1 MINQLDRTAPLSP
14 TPREPTAVNVPE
26 WDGSSRTS
34 DRRPAK
40 ASAFVISA
48 AVAVLYAVL
57 GLITLGLAQ
66 MTGLAAPFW
75 PAAGLALAAA
85 LRWKWRA
92 LPGVFIGSLL
102 VNGVWL
108 VRLGEPGT
116 TTWLLAAMVATGAV
130 LGAGTGAALVHRF
143 VGPVQRLD
151 SPRAVLLTLALGGLL
166 AGTIAP
172 TVGVTAQ
179 LATELLSTGQAPIG
193 WLTWWVGDAIG
204 VVVVMPLSLMALPS
218 QSQYWSGRRWQ
229 LAVPSLLIV
238 GTLMV
243 AIVQNVAHERA
254 RIDNAVQQLG
264 NQAITDLG
272 NTIALHQEV
281 LEGLRGLVDASEEV
295 TAAEFDTYTDDML
308 TRFPNLQA
316 LSWNP
321 LVTESG
327 LAAFEAKQRA
337 QPGLAGFTVTERDAA
352 GNLRPVS
359 PRPEYVVVAYI
370 EPIDKN
376 RSALG
381 FDIYSNPVR
390 AAAIEKARD
399 TGRAIAT
406 APIDLVQESGV
417 QKGMLTLLPVYEGGS
432 TPGTESA
439 RRAELRGFVVGVYRL
454 ADLLDETFRGAAWD
468 GVGITLVDIT
478 DPADRI
484 VVADLPARSSA
495 TPGDQVSA
503 GPTATTLPLDVY
515 GRSWELTVHPT
526 GAAFTDNRDGFMAIL
541 LLAALA
547 VTFLLEGFL
556 LVLSG
561 MESLARRLMSEVGSA
576 ARYVASILPRDLDAP
591 VPVTSR
597 YVPSQELGGDSF
609 DHRWIDDDHLITY
622 IVDVSGHGVAPAM
635 ITVSV
640 HNVLRSGTL
649 DNATLRQPGLVL
661 AELNRLFRM
670 DQQAGNYFTMWYCV
684 YQPSTGTLTYAGAGH
699 PPALL
704 LTADGTD
711 PLRLPSESIPI
722 GIAGDTVFETRSQVA
737 PPGTDLLLYSDGAFD
752 LPLRGGEHGSLEDF
766 VELCA
771 RTAESPGWTLDQLI
785 DALRKQCKSGTFT
798 DDCTLVRLSF
808 PARGRS

>member
-1 MINQLDRTAPLSP
+1 MINQLDRTESLSTP
-14 TPREPTAVNVPE
+14 PREATVTTVRAWEAPA
-26 WDGSSRTS
+26 RRS
-34 DRRPAK
+34 DRRA
-40 ASAFVISA
+40 ARVSTFVISPV
-48 AVAVLYAVL
+48 VAVLYAVI
-57 GLITLGLAQ
+57 GLITLGLSQ

-92 LPGVFIGSLL
+92 LPGVFIGSIA

-108 VRLGEPGT
+108 ARVGEPGV
-116 TTWLLAAMVATGAV
+116 TTWLVAVAVGAGAV
-130 LGAGTGAALVHRF
+130 LGAGVGAALIHRF

-151 SPRAVLLTLALGGLL
+151 TPRAVLLTLTLGALL
-166 AGTIAP
+166 ACTIAP
-172 TVGVTAQ
+172 SIGVTAQ
-179 LATELLSTGQAPIG
+179 LAAELLSAGQAPIG

-204 VVVVMPLSLMALPS
+204 VIVFMPLSLMALPS
-218 QSQYWSGRRWQ
+218 QAQYWSGRRWQ

-243 AIVQNVAHERA
+243 AIVQNVTHERA
-254 RIDNAVQQLG
+254 RIDNALQQLG
-264 NQAITDLG
+264 DQAITDLG
-272 NTIALHQEV
+272 NNIALHQEV
-281 LEGLRGLVDASEEV
+281 LEGLRGLVDASEDV

-308 TRFPNLQA
+308 ARFPNLQA

-337 QPGLAGFTVTERDAA
+337 QPGRANFTVTERDAA

-406 APIDLVQESGV
+406 APIDLVQESGT

-432 TPGTESA
+432 TPGTEPA
-439 RRAELRGFVVGVYRL
+439 RRAALRGFVVGVYRL
-454 ADLLDETFRGAAWD
+454 GNLLDETFRGAAWD
-468 GVGITLVDIT
+468 SVGITLVDVT
-478 DPADRI
+478 DRSDP
-484 VVADLPARSSA
+484 VVIADLPARNSA
-495 TPGDQVSA
+495 ARGDQVSA
-503 GPTATTLPLDVY
+503 GPAATTLPLDAY

-526 GAAFTDNRDGFMAIL
+526 GAGFTDSRDGFMAIL

-561 MESLARRLMSEVGSA
+561 MESMARRLISEVGSA
-576 ARYVASILPRDLDAP
+576 ARYVASILPRDLEAP

-609 DHRWIDDDHLITY
+609 DHRWIDDDHLIAY

-649 DNATLRQPGLVL
+649 DNDTLRRPDLVL

-670 DQQAGNYFTMWYCV
+670 DQQAGNYFTIWYCV
-684 YQPSTGTLTYAGAGH
+684 YQPSTGTLSYAGAGH

-704 LTADGTD
+704 LTADGAE
-711 PLRLPSESIPI
+711 PLRLDSDSIPI
-722 GIAGDTVFETRSQVA
+722 GIVEDTVFETRSQVA

-752 LPLRGGEHGSLEDF
+752 LPLRGGEHGNLEDF
-766 VELCA
+766 IDLCA
-771 RTAESPGWTLDQLI
+771 RTARSPEWTLDQLI
-785 DALRKQCKSGTFT
+785 QALRKQCKSGTFT

-808 PARGRS
+808 PTHGRS